1 MKDLIRQFGR
11 LRLLA
16 LVLTYIPLAVIPL
29 AGVVWL
35 WQTGYLGYWLLLLAA
50 CGGCALLLQLW
61 LARNDKRRILEARTH
76 PDRNWSTTAEGAWVQ
91 VEALAQSANPSEHA
105 LSDGSALWLLGQ
117 QTLARV
123 AGHFHPDKAQPLLE
137 LTVPHT
143 LLIIERASRELRQE
157 IVHTLPFSHRL
168 SLGNL
173 VQARRLQQTASRY
186 HNVYRVGRAL
196 VSPAS
201 ALYKEFSRAVGGHIL
216 DYGSDR
222 MQRWL
227 LQEYVRKVG
236 FYAIE
241 LYSGNLLLSGTLTHG
256 SGHPLQVLVL
266 GPAGSGKTS
275 LLETLTQGRAE
286 ADPEASDKWISVHRL
301 ESVEWGEL
309 ELWDT
314 PAWKRLP
321 RRRARAAVAAAD
333 IILWVSHAGEM
344 DVAYE
349 AGQLARLTRWLGGRA
364 GQPEPPLL
372 VALTH
377 SEKLKASG
385 ALADVAE
392 QLSMPTEN
400 VIALSLADPLAAQA
414 REQLHTAF
422 AAHHAQA
429 ERSHY
434 WRYLH
439 RSQRQENRELSG
451 RQLRSVA
458 GNAWRAVRGVFRG
471 GSKR

>member
-16 LVLTYIPLAVIPL
+16 LALTYIPLAAIPL

-35 WQTGYLGYWLLLLAA
+35 WQTGYLAYWLLLLAV
-50 CGGCALLLQLW
+50 CGGCALLVQLW
-61 LARNDKRRILEARTH
+61 LARNDKRRILEARTR
-76 PDRNWSTTAEGAWVQ
+76 PDGNWSATAEGAWTQ
-91 VEALAQSANPSEHA
+91 VEALAQSADPANYS
-105 LSDGSALWLLGQ
+105 LSDGSALWLLAQ
-117 QTLARV
+117 QTLERV
-123 AGHFHPDKAQPLLE
+123 AGHFYPEKEQPLLE
-137 LTVPHT
+137 LTLPHT

-173 VQARRLQQTASRY
+173 MQARRLQQTATRY
-186 HNVYRVGRAL
+186 HNAYRMGRAL
-196 VSPAS
+196 ISPAS

-216 DYGSDR
+216 DYGSER

-241 LYSGNLLLSGTLTHG
+241 LYSGNLLLSGDLTSG
-256 SGHPLQVLVL
+256 SGYPLQVLVL

-275 LLETLTQGRAE
+275 LLEALSEGRAE
-286 ADPEASDKWISVHRL
+286 INPNASDKWISAHRL
-301 ESVEWGEL
+301 ASVEWGEL

-314 PAWKRLP
+314 PAWKSLP
-321 RRRARAAVAAAD
+321 RRRARAAVAQAD
-333 IILWVSHAGEM
+333 IIIWVSHAGEM
-344 DVAYE
+344 DVEYE
-349 AGQLARLTRWLGGRA
+349 AGQLARLKRWLGGRA

-372 VALTH
+372 MALTH
-377 SEKLKASG
+377 SEQLDASRP
-385 ALADVAE
+385 LASVAAQLAMPVEDVI
-392 QLSMPTEN
+392 P
-400 VIALSLADPLAAQA
+400 LSLEGPLAAQA
-414 REQLHTAF
+414 RERLHAAF
-422 AAHHAQA
+422 SAHHGQA

-439 RSQRQENRELSG
+439 KRRREENRELSG
-451 RQLRSVA
+451 RQLRSAA
-458 GNAWRAVRGVFRG
+458 GNAWRAARGFFRQG
-471 GSKR
+471 PKR

>member
-1 MKDLIRQFGR
+1 MRDLIRQFGR

-16 LVLTYIPLAVIPL
+16 LALTYIPLAAIPL

-35 WQTGYLGYWLLLLAA
+35 WQTGYLGYWLLLLAV
-50 CGGCALLLQLW
+50 CGGCALLVQLW
-61 LARNDKRRILEARTH
+61 LARNDKRRILEARTR
-76 PDRNWSTTAEGAWVQ
+76 PDGNWSTTAEGAWTQ
-91 VEALAQSANPSEHA
+91 VEALAQSVDTADYS

-117 QTLARV
+117 HTLERV
-123 AGHFHPDKAQPLLE
+123 AGHFYPDKERPLLE

-143 LLIIERASRELRQE
+143 LLIVERASRELRQE

-173 VQARRLQQTASRY
+173 MQARRLQQTATRY
-186 HNVYRVGRAL
+186 HNAYRMGRAL
-196 VSPAS
+196 ISPAS

-216 DYGSDR
+216 DYGSER

-241 LYSGNLLLSGTLTHG
+241 LYSGNLLLSGELTSG

-275 LLETLTQGRAE
+275 LLEALTEGQAE
-286 ADPEASDKWISVHRL
+286 INPNASDKWISAHRL
-301 ESVEWGEL
+301 SSMEWGEV

-321 RRRARAAVAAAD
+321 RRRARTAVAAAD
-333 IILWVSHAGEM
+333 LIIWVSHAGEM
-344 DVAYE
+344 DVDYE
-349 AGQLARLTRWLGGRA
+349 AQQLARLTRWLGRRA

-377 SEKLKASG
+377 SETLDDSG
-385 ALADVAE
+385 
-392 QLSMPTEN
+392 
-400 VIALSLADPLAAQA
+400 SLASVAAQLAVPEEDIIPLTLSDPLATQA
-414 REQLHTAF
+414 REQLHAAF
-422 AAHHAQA
+422 SAYHAQA

-439 RSQRQENRELSG
+439 QRRQAENRELSG
-451 RQLRSVA
+451 RQLRSAA
-458 GNAWRAVRGVFRG
+458 GNAWRAARGFFRQG
-471 GSKR
+471 PKR